1 MTQPAL
7 GFSYSRMG
15 MYKECPKKYEFRY
28 IYRIPEKPKPYFAF
42 GHSIHHSLE
51 YLYSVTTPPFPTLT
65 ELLDFFEK
73 DWKQLSWQD
82 KGYQTAEKEY
92 AAFLDGKKM
101 LIAYY
106 NKHKDTFH
114 IPLANEIRASL
125 KIDGLSLLS
134 IIDRIDYLGDGK
146 LRIVDYKTG
155 KTIQREP
162 DQLYMYQKVLE
173 ASEDIKKVVQ
183 KKDKAVKEIQV
194 AEMVF
199 YYVPTLKEIKF
210 ERGSDKVIFDFWQTV
225 LDVANDIRAKKFEPT
240 PSERTCRWCDYKN
253 ICPVFGGKGDNK
265 PETQSLGAE
274 VNTDKEI
281 TAEENLANKIE
292 EYATTLQNA
301 KILKEEIIS
310 LMKLKK
316 VESFDSKHFTAS
328 FAKKE
333 ILNFEDK
340 EKVMKFLKEEDLLS
354 KTLVPTQSTIEG
366 LMTDDKVSKEQKDKL
381 SSFAKKIESIK
392 IVLSKLKK

>member
-1 MTQPAL
+1 MSEAPL

-51 YLYSVTTPPFPTLT
+51 YLYDITSPPFPTLT

-73 DWKQLSWQD
+73 DWKKLSWQE
-82 KGYQTAEKEY
+82 KGYQTADKEY
-92 AAFLDGKKM
+92 TAFLDGKKM

-125 KIDGLSLLS
+125 KIDGLALLS

-173 ASEDIKKVVQ
+173 ESDDIKKIVQ
-183 KKDKAVKEIQV
+183 KKDKDAKEIKV
-194 AEMVF
+194 EEMIF

-210 ERGSDKVIFDFWQTV
+210 ERGNDKEIFDFWQTV
-225 LDVANDIRAKKFEPT
+225 LNVADNIRAKKFEPT
-240 PSERTCRWCDYKN
+240 PSEQKCRWCDYKN
-253 ICPVFGGKGDNK
+253 ICPIFGGKG
-265 PETQSLGAE
+265 EQQSVGAE
-274 VNTDKEI
+274 ANKEI
-281 TAEENLANKIE
+281 TAEDNLSNKIE

-310 LMKLKK
+310 LMKMKNLQ
-316 VESFDSKHFTAS
+316 SFDGKHFTATLG
-328 FAKKE
+328 KKE
-333 ILNFEDK
+333 MLAFEDK
-340 EKVMKFLKEEDLLS
+340 EKVMQFLKEENLLS
-354 KTLVPTQSTIEG
+354 KTLVPTQSTIEN
-366 LMTDDKVSKEQKDKL
+366 LLNDEEVSKEQKEKL
-381 SSFAKKIESIK
+381 SSFAKKLENIK
-392 IVLSKLKK
+392 IILSKLKQ